1 MCVNISQNIIGKG
14 KQTQLFAA
22 IVVVVV
28 VVVRFLVQRPQRQAA
43 GEIAVLSQ
51 ISSR

>member
-14 KQTQLFAA
+14 KQTQLFVA
-22 IVVVVV
+22 IVVVV